1 MNKKI
6 SKLQLITL
14 KLENRTELEQVEM
27 ACEAGADWVQLRMKK
42 TPDSEMLD
50 VALKIRELTKEKS
63 TTFIVNDSLI
73 VAKNSKAD
81 GIHIGSNDL
90 DPQIVRNVLGDK
102 AIVGVTVNSLDD
114 AQKVVKQGVADY
126 VGVGPYSLTD
136 TKENLAQV
144 LMKEEIQE
152 ILNTLGDIPAVLI
165 GGVQPLD
172 LENIKALNS
181 HGIAVASGVMAAEN
195 LQNAYVSYCQGME
208 LSC

>member
-181 HGIAVASGVMAAEN
+181 HGIAVASGVMGAEN